1 MSKQTIP
8 PKSKLTGDVEE
19 ILCTEC
25 CESFLFS
32 LRDSSHE
39 FSIGLIDILR
49 CLKFAEEQGAVPT
62 IPGQWWIDVVDHY
75 QID

>member
-1 MSKQTIP
+1 MSKHKIP
-8 PKSKLTGDVEE
+8 PEAKLTGDVEE

-25 CESFLFS
+25 YESYLFS
-32 LRDSSHE
+32 LRDNDHE

-49 CLKFAEEQGAVPT
+49 CLKFAEEQGAVPP
-62 IPGQWWIDVVDHY
+62 ISEKWWIDVVDRY